1 MTIGFIGLGNMGK
14 GMAAN
19 IIKAVIELYVF
30 TRTASK
36 IRDMEEIG
44 AKAAESVADLTTKA
58 DLVLACLPNEE
69 TSELVFLG
77 EEGVVAASNKG
88 QVIVDHSTV
97 SPNLSRRI
105 YDMAATKEVSFLDAP
120 ISGGPGGAAAGT
132 LAIMVGGDKN
142 AVGKAMKGFEAMGD
156 TILHMGPSGSGTIT
170 KLVNQV
176 LVGIHTLAACEALL
190 LGSKGGADPDKL
202 MTILKNA
209 WGSSTMLDRNAPY
222 IIDRNFGPS
231 AAPMRNLFKD
241 MGIIEQVS
249 SELGLS
255 MPTAQTVKDTY
266 DVAKDKGM
274 FDDDITAI
282 YKLLEDNQI
291 S

>member
-1 MTIGFIGLGNMGK
+1 MGK

-19 IIKAVIELYVF
+19 IIKAGIELYVF

-36 IRDMEEIG
+36 IRDMEEMG

-69 TSELVFLG
+69 TSERVFLS

-142 AVGKAMKGFEAMGD
+142 AVGKAMKGFEAMG
-156 TILHMGPSGSGTIT
+156 LS
-170 KLVNQV
+170 L
-176 LVGIHTLAACEALL
+176 IH
-190 LGSKGGADPDKL
+190 
-202 MTILKNA
+202 I
-209 WGSSTMLDRNAPY
+209 
-222 IIDRNFGPS
+222 
-231 AAPMRNLFKD
+231 
-241 MGIIEQVS
+241 
-249 SELGLS
+249 
-255 MPTAQTVKDTY
+255 
-266 DVAKDKGM
+266 
-274 FDDDITAI
+274 
-282 YKLLEDNQI
+282 
-291 S
+291 